1 MGAGKL
7 TTIVAVDV
15 DGFSAMAEADETGAI
30 AAVAR
35 LGERCANIASEH
47 GGRIFN
53 TSGDAVMMEY
63 SSAFGAVHAALDL
76 AAAFPAPLPLSL
88 RERGFAPNSP
98 PCCPRNDRCR
108 ACCTQ

>member
-53 TSGDAVMMEY
+53 TSGDAVN
-63 SSAFGAVHAALDL
+63 FAAKLEKHCKL
-76 AAAFPAPLPLSL
+76 IVKVS
-88 RERGFAPNSP
+88 
-98 PCCPRNDRCR
+98 
-108 ACCTQ
+108 